1 MNAPPES
8 KPPPKPASL
17 QMVMLCSAAGFPG
30 AGQALQKRWGA
41 AVFYAL
47 GFGGAF
53 LWLLGVFF
61 WFMLQYYQMGMN
73 ADLAGDNTTPVFPWI
88 QFGLSLLLSG
98 FLYLFNLVDVFL
110 AHRRQARKTPP
121 ALPLY

>member
-1 MNAPPES
+1 MNSPSES
-8 KPPPKPASL
+8 TPAPKPASL
-17 QMVMLCSAAGFPG
+17 QMALLCSSAGFPG

-53 LWLLGVFF
+53 LWLMGVFA
-61 WFMLQYYQMGMN
+61 WFMLRYYQMGMN

-88 QFGLSLLLSG
+88 QFGVSLLLSG
-98 FLYLFNLVDVFL
+98 GLYLLNLVDVFL
-110 AHRRQARKTPP
+110 AHRRQARKDPP
-121 ALPLY
+121 PLPLN

>member
-1 MNAPPES
+1 MNSPSES

-17 QMVMLCSAAGFPG
+17 QMVMLLSAVMYPG
-30 AGQALQKRWGA
+30 AGQAFQKRWLA
-41 AVFYAL
+41 AAFYAL

-53 LWLLGVFF
+53 LWLLGVFV

-88 QFGLSLLLSG
+88 QFGVSLLLSG

-110 AHRRQARKTPP
+110 AHRRQARKVPP
-121 ALPLY
+121 PLP